1 MLMVVTVCS
10 SYGQSVPDMLEKTL
24 GAVVTVGV
32 HEEEIVKRQ
41 LGFRGES
48 APDIAYE
55 KALSLADVSSSGS
68 GFIIEK
74 NGKLYVI
81 TNAHVVE
88 EASDEP
94 GSVYVYSINRS
105 KYEVRVVGGDSFY
118 DLAVLEFVDTPGNE
132 INTISFRDTDVRIG
146 EKVFAIGNPLG
157 EYPYTV
163 TDGIISAKNRVRES
177 MTGKFGFFQTTA
189 TIIWG
194 NSGGPLVDEQG
205 RVVGV
210 NSQIAFADTPDG
222 GQILQSQINFAL
234 EAKISNRL
242 VEDILQY
249 DGRVRRAFLGIELS
263 QKYEY
268 LDFGFED
275 YFISE
280 LDERPVL
287 SGILPGSPAYSA
299 LHEYTGFH
307 MKTING
313 TEVRNVE
320 EALGELEKITP
331 GATVNMVLLGD
342 GSEVEVSVNTT
353 ELKTQQLENIAKFVL
368 DQNTEIVVDYNHP
381 QVTFTMRE
389 SNFYTHDENNEIQ
402 RYEMSRGGNNA
413 AFFILA
419 AGIKTENTQDMWLVE
434 DLKDMGAALRLT
446 GLSGVVDFYTYQG
459 GNSPDDIELLRQ
471 YLSGDEN
478 ITKSTIWY

>member
-1 MLMVVTVCS
+1 MKIVLCSMLMVVTVCS

-194 NSGGPLVDEQG
+194 NSGGPLLDAHG

-210 NSQIAFADTPDG
+210 VASKLAAARVFEWTGDLPQNINYAVKSAYLRTLLESKGIKHTSETTWPNGIARPAL
-222 GQILQSQINFAL
+222 IKEVNQS
-234 EAKISNRL
+234 
-242 VEDILQY
+242 V
-249 DGRVRRAFLGIELS
+249 
-263 QKYEY
+263 
-268 LDFGFED
+268 
-275 YFISE
+275 
-280 LDERPVL
+280 VL
-287 SGILPGSPAYSA
+287 
-299 LHEYTGFH
+299 
-307 MKTING
+307 
-313 TEVRNVE
+313 
-320 EALGELEKITP
+320 
-331 GATVNMVLLGD
+331 
-342 GSEVEVSVNTT
+342 
-353 ELKTQQLENIAKFVL
+353 
-368 DQNTEIVVDYNHP
+368 
-381 QVTFTMRE
+381 
-389 SNFYTHDENNEIQ
+389 
-402 RYEMSRGGNNA
+402 
-413 AFFILA
+413 ILA
-419 AGIKTENTQDMWLVE
+419 E
-434 DLKDMGAALRLT
+434 
-446 GLSGVVDFYTYQG
+446 
-459 GNSPDDIELLRQ
+459 
-471 YLSGDEN
+471 
-478 ITKSTIWY
+478 